1 MGVIVRLAMAA
12 GAALA
17 GLVVARGA
25 PNYSVVQGMVG
36 LVVIAALVGVL
47 ALLQR
52 K

>member
-1 MGVIVRLAMAA
+1 MRVIVRLALAA

-17 GLVVARGA
+17 GLVVAQEA
-25 PNYSVVQGMVG
+25 PNFAVVQGIAG
-36 LVVIAALVGVL
+36 LVVIAAVVGVL